1 MGFTQRRSQH
11 QFYDISKWYVAKG
24 GTNVGIHACIGRRFA
39 ETEMKVV
46 LAVLV
51 GSFEFGK
58 VDGWNVEKYSLITVR
73 PKNGMYLHV
82 RKV

>member
-1 MGFTQRRSQH
+1 M
-11 QFYDISKWYVAKG
+11 G
-24 GTNVGIHACIGRRFA
+24 GTDVGLHGCIGRRFA
-39 ETEMKVV
+39 ETEMKVM

-58 VDGWNVEKYSLITVR
+58 VDGWTAEKYSLITVR

>member
-1 MGFTQRRSQH
+1 
-11 QFYDISKWYVAKG
+11 
-24 GTNVGIHACIGRRFA
+24 
-39 ETEMKVV
+39 MKVM

-58 VDGWNVEKYSLITVR
+58 VDGWTAEKYSLITVR